1 MKIKSFVILGTMFTI
16 HTNAQVGI
24 GTSDP
29 SATLDVAID
38 SNYKSGDKA
47 GVAFPMMSG
56 NQIEAMS
63 TTNLKAG
70 TIVYANSVSTNSTP
84 DIDAFGLWY
93 WSGDATKKWEPLN
106 LGHKKVVSYFYAPSI
121 ALPTDIA
128 GVSTDSNST
137 IWYDSSKSLYNVKL
151 FDIYKNQFDLSG
163 NVAGS
168 TKSALKNPSA
178 TNIPTLSKTDL
189 EYYVTYFD
197 NKVFDPATIT
207 LDDNGVLRYSII
219 SNPMISESTFMNI
232 VFKVK

>member
-1 MKIKSFVILGTMFTI
+1 MKINLLSIISVCFT
-16 HTNAQVGI
+16 NLLFAQVGI
-24 GTSDP
+24 GTANP
-29 SATLDVAID
+29 NATLDVSID
-38 SNYKSGDKA
+38 SNYKNGDKA
-47 GVAFPMMSG
+47 GIAFPMMSG
-56 NQIEAMS
+56 NQIESMS
-63 TTNLKAG
+63 TTDLKAG
-70 TIVYANSVSTNSTP
+70 TIVYANSVSTSSSP

-163 NVAGS
+163 NVTGP
-168 TKSALKNPSA
+168 TKSALKSTSA
-178 TNIPTLSKTDL
+178 TNIPTLSKRDL

-197 NKVFDPATIT
+197 NQVFDPNTIT
-207 LDDNGVLRYSII
+207 LDDDGVLRYSII